1 MSDPAVVVLERPADP
16 APASRPRRLLVRL
29 VKVVAA
35 LAVAA
40 GVGVGGYVTRERW
53 VPALFP
59 ATKSEPTADADGH
72 AEAAPPSEQVLLS
85 AQAQKNL
92 RLTARPLKAEAYW
105 KTISVPGM
113 VIDRPG
119 YSDRGVVAP
128 VTGVVS
134 RIHKVAGDAARPG
147 DVLFTLKLLSESL
160 HLTQTDLFKS
170 TQDIKLAEAQ
180 KKRLTASAGAVA
192 EARVIEVDNQI
203 TRLEVATKAYR
214 QELLNRGLLPE
225 QIDGVAEGKF
235 VSEIPIVVPARPATP
250 TVPAPA
256 TKATAD
262 LPAFEVQEVKAELGQ
277 QVQAGQ
283 TLCLLANHKL
293 LAVEGRAFRDESPLV
308 ERVVKEG
315 WPVEVDFGE
324 ESAQDWP
331 AHGQAFRVTYIANT
345 IDPDSRTF
353 RFLLPL
359 DNQSRAVEKDGRT
372 QTLWRFR
379 PGQRVRL
386 LVRVERLDNVFVLP
400 AEAVAREGAETYVF
414 RQNGD
419 VFDRKP
425 VQVVYQDKTT
435 AVVAN
440 DGSVPPGV
448 YVAQTGAAQLN
459 RMVKSQSGTVPSG
472 FHIHADGSVHMGKH

>member
-1 MSDPAVVVLERPADP
+1 MSDPAVIVLERPAVP
-16 APASRPRRLLVRL
+16 APASRSRRLLVRL
-29 VKVVAA
+29 IKAVVA
-35 LAVAA
+35 LAILT
-40 GVGVGGYVTRERW
+40 GVGVGGYATQDRW
-53 VPALFP
+53 MPVLFP
-59 ATKSEPTADADGH
+59 ASKSEPTADDDGH
-72 AEAAPPSEQVLLS
+72 AEPATPSEQVLLS
-85 AQAQKNL
+85 VQAQKNL
-92 RLTARPLKAEAYW
+92 RLTSRPLKAEGFW

-113 VIDRPG
+113 VIDRTG
-119 YSDRGVVAP
+119 FSDHGVVAP

-134 RIHKVAGDAARPG
+134 RIHKVAGDTARPG

-170 TQDIKLAEAQ
+170 SQDIKLAEAQ

-203 TRLEVATKAYR
+203 TRLVVAVKAYR
-214 QELLNRGLLPE
+214 QELLNRGLPPD

-235 VSEIPIVVPARPATP
+235 VSEIPIVVPARPTAP
-250 TVPAPA
+250 TTAAKAPPEP
-256 TKATAD
+256 
-262 LPAFEVQEVKAELGQ
+262 PAFELQEVKAELGQ

-283 TLCLLANHKL
+283 TLCLLANHQL
-293 LAVEGRAFRDESPLV
+293 LALEGRAFRDESSLL

-315 WPVEVDFGE
+315 WPVGVDFE
-324 ESAQDWP
+324 EEVG
-331 AHGQAFRVTYIANT
+331 HGWGDFGQTFHVTYIANT
-345 IDPDSRTF
+345 IDPDTRTF
-353 RFLLPL
+353 RFLIPL
-359 DNQSRAVEKDGRT
+359 DNQSRVIEKDGRT

-386 LVRVERLDNVFVLP
+386 LVRVEKLDNVFVLP
-400 AEAVAREGAETYVF
+400 AEAVAREGAEAYVF

-425 VQVVYQDKTT
+425 VQVVYQDRTT

-440 DGSVPPGV
+440 DGSVQPGV

-459 RMVKSQSGTVPSG
+459 RMIKSQSGTVPSG

>member
-1 MSDPAVVVLERPADP
+1 MSDPAVPLLDRSTGPVPT
-16 APASRPRRLLVRL
+16 RRLRRILARL
-29 VKVVAA
+29 ARVIFGFAI
-35 LAVAA
+35 AA
-40 GVGVGGYVTRERW
+40 GVGVGGYATRDRW
-53 VPALFP
+53 KPVLFP
-59 ATKSEPTADADGH
+59 AGNSEPTPDTDGH
-72 AEAAPPSEQVLLS
+72 AESAPPSEQVLLS

-92 RLTARPLKAEAYW
+92 RLTARPLKAESFW

-134 RIHKVAGDAARPG
+134 RIHKVAGDTARPG
-147 DVLFTLKLLSESL
+147 DVLFTIKLLSESL
-160 HLTQTDLFKS
+160 HLTQSDLFKS

-180 KKRLTASAGAVA
+180 KRRLTASPGAVA

-203 TRLEVATKAYR
+203 TRLVVATKAYR

-225 QIDGVAEGKF
+225 QVDQVAEGKF
-235 VSEIPIVVPARPATP
+235 VNEIPIFVPARL
-250 TVPAPA
+250 A
-256 TKATAD
+256 TKTMPASPIPIPAEQS
-262 LPAFEVQEVKAELGQ
+262 AFEVQEVKAELGQ

-283 TLCLLANHKL
+283 TLCLLANHRL
-293 LAVEGRAFRDESPLV
+293 LAVEGRAFRDESPLL

-315 WPVEVDFGE
+315 WPVEIDFGE
-324 ESAQDWP
+324 DSAHDWP
-331 AHGQAFRVTYIANT
+331 AHGQTFRVTYIANT

-359 DNQSRAVEKDGRT
+359 DNQSRVVEKDGRS

-386 LVRVERLDNVFVLP
+386 LVRVEKLDNVFVLP
-400 AEAVAREGAETYVF
+400 AEAIAREGAETYVF

-425 VQVVYQDKTT
+425 VQVVYQDRTT
-435 AVVAN
+435 AVLAN
-440 DGSVPPGV
+440 DGSVSPGV

-459 RMVKSQSGTVPSG
+459 RMVKAQSGTVPSG